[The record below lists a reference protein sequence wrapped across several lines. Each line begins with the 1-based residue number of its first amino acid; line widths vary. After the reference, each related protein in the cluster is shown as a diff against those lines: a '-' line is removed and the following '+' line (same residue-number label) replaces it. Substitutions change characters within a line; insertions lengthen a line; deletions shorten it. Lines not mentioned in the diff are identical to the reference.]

1 MSRTILVAGASG
13 ALGRRVAQLLR
24 DRGWRVRALGRSADR
39 LRALGDIVAEPVVVP
54 RLTPRALAPA
64 VDGVDAV
71 FSTLGANVLPDA
83 RLGWRGF
90 RAVDRDLN
98 RVLVAAAAAAG
109 VRKMTYVSVYY
120 NSDTLRRLGY
130 VRAHEEVVDAMRAS
144 GMAWSVVR
152 PTGFFSAIG
161 SFVAMAR
168 RGRLP
173 AFGRPEARTNPI
185 HDDDLAAV
193 CADAVDGDATE
204 IAAGGPEVV
213 TRHQMGEL
221 AFAALG
227 LPPRF
232 LRLPSWL
239 MRTASLALYP
249 VLPRVADLL
258 GFFNAV
264 GAVDLIAPAHGTRT
278 LGAYFKELAQARGG

>member
-1 MSRTILVAGASG
+1 MSRTILLAGASG
-13 ALGRRVAQLLR
+13 ALGRRVAQLLH
-24 DRGWRVRALGRSADR
+24 DRGWRIRALGRSADR
-39 LRALGDIVAEPVVVP
+39 LRSLGPVAEPAVVP

-64 VDGVDAV
+64 LEGVDAV
-71 FSTLGANVLPDA
+71 FSALGASVLPDP

-98 RVLVAAAAAAG
+98 RMLVAAAAAAG
-109 VRKMTYVSVYY
+109 ARKMTYVSVYH

-130 VRAHEEVVDAMRAS
+130 VRAHEDVVDSMRKS

-173 AFGRPEARTNPI
+173 TFGRPDARTNPI

-204 IAAGGPEVV
+204 IDAGGPEIV
-213 TRHQMGEL
+213 TRHEMGEL

-227 LPPRF
+227 TAPRF
-232 LRLPSWL
+232 MRMPSWL
-239 MRTASLALYP
+239 MRTAAVTLYP
-249 VLPRVADLL
+249 FLPRVADLL

-264 GAVDLIAPAHGTRT
+264 GAVDLVAPAHGTRT
-278 LGAYFKELAQARGG
+278 LGAYFKELARQA